1 MEREP
6 SRRVEDNGRRR
17 PVLYVNT
24 NIAPSSYSDAEI
36 LVGVESHLRQA
47 HQLFAH
53 CISAI
58 NDNKF
63 EDAEMFSNS
72 ACAQIIVAR
81 NRSASLTEKGRK
93 KIKRWLKDA
102 QLTAKLLKKQ
112 CEYRVA
118 VEKLDEEADDYVRQ
132 LRNKAFKANPIVAH
146 VRSRSLCDFCS

>member
-1 MEREP
+1 MAEESNRPAEL
-6 SRRVEDNGRRR
+6 NGRRR
-17 PVLYVNT
+17 PVLHVDT
-24 NIAPSSYSDAEI
+24 NIAPHPYTDAEI
-36 LVGVESHLRQA
+36 LVGVESHLRRT

-81 NRSASLTEKGRK
+81 NRSASLTEEGRK
-93 KIKRWLKDA
+93 KIKRWIQDA
-102 QLTAKLLKKQ
+102 HLTAKLLKQ
-112 CEYRVA
+112 QIEYRVA

-132 LRNKAFKANPIVAH
+132 LRNKAFNANPVVAH